1 MASNF
6 TISVHRNSDQLD
18 LRLMG
23 DFDGTSACELLNALE
38 KNGDS
43 VGKVFIH
50 TSGLKRIFPFG
61 RDTFQNNLY
70 VLKNRPMRLI
80 FTGKNSAEIAP
91 EPGKLRRILR
101 MP

>member
-43 VGKVFIH
+43 VGNMGVGDKAFCAGFDLKWAATTSQKEQMEVFNK
-50 TSGLKRIFPFG
+50 LK
-61 RDTFQNNLY
+61 Y
-70 VLKNRPMRLI
+70 K
-80 FTGKNSAEIAP
+80 
-91 EPGKLRRILR
+91 
-101 MP
+101 